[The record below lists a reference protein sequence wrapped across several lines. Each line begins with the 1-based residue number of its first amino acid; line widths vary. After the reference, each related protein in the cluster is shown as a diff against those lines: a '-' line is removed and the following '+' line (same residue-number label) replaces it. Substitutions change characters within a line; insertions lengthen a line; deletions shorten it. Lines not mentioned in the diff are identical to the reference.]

1 MKKLKFIM
9 CLMISLMVT
18 SCSNEEI
25 LNDQDN
31 TQQESASALVC
42 QLQALNDSLLS
53 SKSNVARS
61 FSWNNLG
68 RVCLIAGC
76 DIMGAYDGGKAGL
89 WLGSGFGPHGAAIT
103 AGVCGLICGVGSSY
117 DAYQRSR
124 SSTTIIA
131 PKTVTAAYV
140 AVYESNLCISDYYP
154 SQISLKLPDGSSDLQ
169 DIGAKHNLILSRLL
183 AMDFDESAST
193 NSLPKI
199 ERTVLE
205 SDDFA
210 TQYYE
215 CEEQLSKLDAASEF
229 TSDGSVSD
237 NVIKKYLTLLEKYP
251 EQISDVEQISNDY
264 IQLIADTSELTDSE
278 KDILYGA
285 ICVAASSVEYWNAIY
300 AKASIS
306 GRN

>member
-61 FSWNNLG
+61 FSWNSFA
-68 RVCLIAGC
+68 RVCCVAGA
-76 DIMGAYDGGKAGL
+76 DFLGAYQGGKAG
-89 WLGSGFGPHGAAIT
+89 GEIGVMFGPHGAAVG
-103 AGVCGLICGVGSSY
+103 AGVGGLICGVGASY
-117 DAYQRSR
+117 GAYCGTR
-124 SSTTIIA
+124 SSATIIA
-131 PKTVTAAYV
+131 PQTVAAAYV
-140 AVYESNLCISDYYP
+140 AVYESDLCISDYYP
-154 SQISLKLPDGSSDLQ
+154 SQISLKLPDGSADLQ
-169 DIGAKHNLILSRLL
+169 DIGAKHNLILNRLL

-193 NSLPKI
+193 SSLPKM
-199 ERTVLE
+199 ERAVLE
-205 SDDFA
+205 SDDFV
-210 TQYYE
+210 TQYYK
-215 CEEQLSKLDAASEF
+215 CEEQLSKLDSASEF

-237 NVIKKYLTLLEKYP
+237 NVIKKYLTLLENYP
-251 EQISDVEQISNDY
+251 EQVSDVEQISNDY
-264 IQLIADTSELTDSE
+264 IQLVANTSELTDSE
-278 KDILYGA
+278 KDILYRA
-285 ICVAASSVEYWNAIY
+285 ICVAASSVEYWNEFY

-306 GRN
+306 RGI